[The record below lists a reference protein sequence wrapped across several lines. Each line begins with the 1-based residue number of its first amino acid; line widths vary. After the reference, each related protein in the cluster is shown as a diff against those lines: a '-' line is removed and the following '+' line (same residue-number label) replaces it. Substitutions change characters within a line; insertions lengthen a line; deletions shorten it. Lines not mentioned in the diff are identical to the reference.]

1 MLRAFFRALFA
12 ALAEYFREQKMA
24 RDYQD
29 ALIENALRDEE
40 ARQRAGENATRERM
54 RDADAS
60 MGDDP
65 AVLREWLRNRDP
77 GTR

>member
-12 ALAEYFREQKMA
+12 ALKEYFQEQKLA
-24 RDYQD
+24 RDYQN

-40 ARQRAGENATRERM
+40 AKQRAGENATRERM
-54 RDADAS
+54 RDADAAF
-60 MGDDP
+60 GDDP

>member
-12 ALAEYFREQKMA
+12 ALKEYFQERKLA
-24 RDYQD
+24 RDYQE
-29 ALIENALRDEE
+29 ALAENALRDEE
-40 ARQRAGENATRERM
+40 AKQRAGENATRERM
-54 RDADAS
+54 RDADAAL
-60 MGDDP
+60 GDDP

>member
-12 ALAEYFREQKMA
+12 ALAEYFRERKMA
-24 RDYQD
+24 QDYQE
-29 ALIENALRDEE
+29 ALAENVKRDEE

-54 RDADAS
+54 RDADAAL
-60 MGDDP
+60 GDDP